1 MNPLKEL
8 ERQGQAV
15 WLDFI
20 TRSLLK
26 DGSLEKM
33 IENDGLR
40 GVTSNPTIFQKAIQ
54 GSTDYDASIG
64 ELSRKGLSAPQ
75 VFEALAVEDIQGACD
90 RFTGVFRKTGGTD
103 GFVSLEVNP
112 HLAMDAKGTLE
123 EARHLWKA
131 VSRPNLMIKIPA
143 TLAGLP
149 AITGALAEGLNV
161 NVTLIFSLERYQAV
175 LDAWQAGL
183 EAAAK
188 AGRDLGKIHSVASF
202 FISRLDSLL
211 DGEIE
216 AKLKSTSA
224 ADRPL
229 LEGLLGKA
237 AIANARAAYR
247 LFQET
252 IQAPRYK
259 ELSRKGAKVQR
270 PLWASTST
278 KNPRYRDVI
287 YVEELID
294 RDTVNTLPPATID
307 AFRDHGKVRA
317 SLMEGN
323 PKEVL
328 AALEKAGFSLKDAT
342 RKLELDGVKSFS
354 DSYDSLL
361 KTISDKRQALVSP
374 GK

>member
-1 MNPLKEL
+1 M
-8 ERQGQAV
+8 
-15 WLDFI
+15 
-20 TRSLLK
+20 
-26 DGSLEKM
+26 
-33 IENDGLR
+33 
-40 GVTSNPTIFQKAIQ
+40 
-54 GSTDYDASIG
+54 
-64 ELSRKGLSAPQ
+64 SAPQ

-112 HLAMDAKGTLE
+112 HMAMDAKGTLE

-252 IQAPRYK
+252 IQARVQGVVT
-259 ELSRKGAKVQR
+259 GAKVQR
-270 PLWASTST
+270 PLASTST
-278 KNPRYRDVI
+278 KILARDVI

>member
-8 ERQGQAV
+8 ERRGQAV

-26 DGSLEKM
+26 DGSLEKL
-33 IENDGLR
+33 IDNDGLR

-54 GSTDYDASIG
+54 GSADYDAAIG

-75 VFEALAVEDIQGACD
+75 VFEALAVEDIQAACD
-90 RFTGVFRKTGGTD
+90 RFTGVYRKTGGSD

-123 EARHLWKA
+123 EARHLWKM
-131 VSRPNLMIKIPA
+131 VNRPNLMIKIPA

-149 AITGALAEGLNV
+149 AISGALAGGLNV
-161 NVTLIFSLERYQAV
+161 NVTLIFSLERYGEV
-175 LDAWQAGL
+175 LNAWQEGL

-188 AGRDLGKIHSVASF
+188 AGKELGKIHSVASF

-216 AKLKSTSA
+216 AKLKSVSA

-252 IQAPRYK
+252 VKAPRYQ
-259 ELSRKGAKVQR
+259 ELARKGSKVQR

-278 KNPRYRDVI
+278 KNPRYRDVL

-294 RDTVNTLPPATID
+294 ADTVNTLPPATID

-317 SLMEGN
+317 SLLEGN

-328 AALEKAGFSLKDAT
+328 GALEKAGFSLKDAT
-342 RKLELDGVKSFS
+342 KKLELDGVKSFS

-361 KTISDKRQALVSP
+361 KTIEDKRRTLSAGLR
-374 GK
+374 